1 MKEKEQEQQHKLDLE
16 RMKIETEQ
24 QKLRV
29 QTEEAVQLEKMIN
42 GKLRTETEKKLENKT
57 IKTAMFKSKSA
68 ICLPKL
74 E

>member
-29 QTEEAVQLEKMIN
+29 QTKEAVQLERMIN

-57 IKTAMFKSKSA
+57 IKTGMFKSKRA
-68 ICLPKL
+68 IRLPKL

>member
-68 ICLPKL
+68 IYLPKL